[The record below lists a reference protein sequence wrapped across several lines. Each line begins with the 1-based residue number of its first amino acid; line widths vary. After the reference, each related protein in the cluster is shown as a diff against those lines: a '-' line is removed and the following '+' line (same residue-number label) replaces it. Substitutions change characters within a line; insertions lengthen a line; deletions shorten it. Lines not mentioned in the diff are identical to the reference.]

1 MNEGLIPRR
10 YAKALYKVA
19 LERHQDA
26 RMFDLMQNLAQ
37 SFDLNH
43 QLQDI
48 VANPFVELS
57 EKNKLLTTAAGA
69 NAQDS
74 TFADFLKLLAEN
86 RRVPLVHQIALSYI
100 DIYRRANII
109 RRVQVVSAAPLDP
122 AVEKRIKDL
131 VTAHLNGGSMDF
143 SATVDP
149 DLIGGFIVNIDN
161 ERLDASLRNELKEMR
176 LSLLNN

>member
-26 RMFDLMQNLAQ
+26 RMFDLMQNMAQ

-48 VANPFVELS
+48 VANPFVDQD

-69 NAQDS
+69 TAQDA
-74 TFADFLKLLAEN
+74 TFADFLKLIAEN
-86 RRVPLVHQIALSYI
+86 RRVSLVHQIALSYI
-100 DIYRRANII
+100 DIYRRANNI

-131 VTAHLNGGSMDF
+131 VTAHLNGGTMDF
-143 SATVDP
+143 SSVVNP
-149 DLIGGFIVNIDN
+149 ELIGGFIINIDN
-161 ERLDASLRNELKEMR
+161 DRLDASLRHELKELR
-176 LSLLNN
+176 LSLLN